1 MKRAALSFLL
11 AGILLF
17 TGAPANAQ
25 SQQTKFA
32 CISFNEL
39 ISSMPEAKKADTTL
53 AEYRA
58 ALEQQFEDMRTDY
71 TTKATELTSADTGK
85 FTKPQLDLKRKSL
98 ADLLGRIQSFE
109 QQATQLLDSKRSDLF
124 LPIQK
129 KAEAAIAQVSRD
141 NGYSYVFEKDNLHF
155 YPPGDDIL
163 PLVRKKLGLATT
175 IR

>member
-1 MKRAALSFLL
+1 MRKTALSFLIAGALL
-11 AGILLF
+11 A
-17 TGAPANAQ
+17 TSTHSTAQ
-25 SQQTKFA
+25 SKFA

-39 ISSMPEAKKADTTL
+39 VSSMPETKKADTTL
-53 AEYRA
+53 AQYRE
-58 ALEQQFEDMRTDY
+58 ALEQRFETMKSDY
-71 TTKATELTSADTGK
+71 TTQATELTSADTGK
-85 FTKPQLDLKRKSL
+85 FTKPQLDLKRRSL
-98 ADLLGRIQSFE
+98 AELLARIQGYDQE
-109 QQATQLLDSKRSDLF
+109 AGQLLDQKKSDLF

-155 YPPGDDIL
+155 FPPGDDIL